1 MVLMTPDQYEESL
14 KSVKPRLFING
25 KQTVMRPIFQDIFIP
40 RNCRDF
46 VLAKI
51 SFKVL

>member
-25 KQTVMRPIFQDIFIP
+25 KQTVMRPIYQDIFYTP
-40 RNCRDF
+40 KLQRFRTG
-46 VLAKI
+46 
-51 SFKVL
+51 